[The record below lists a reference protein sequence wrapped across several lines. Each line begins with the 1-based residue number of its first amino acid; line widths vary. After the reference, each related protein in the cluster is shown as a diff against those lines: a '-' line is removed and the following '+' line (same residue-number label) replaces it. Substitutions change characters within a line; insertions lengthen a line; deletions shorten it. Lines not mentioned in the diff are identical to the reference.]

1 MEVPEPKMTEVIS
14 YRQNRE
20 MNGNMDRKPAERAV
34 SIAMKSIPGYG
45 KVEERQILSFM
56 NGK

>member
-1 MEVPEPKMTEVIS
+1 MTEVIS